1 MMRADVPEV
10 RCRTRAD
17 WRAWLR
23 THGDEATAVWLV
35 TSRAAPDPDYE
46 AAVVE
51 ALAVGW
57 VDSTKRAIDDERSAL
72 YFAPRRRGSGWARTN
87 KARIAALEAAGDLH
101 PRGAAV
107 VAAARADGSWTLYD
121 GPENHV
127 VPDDLAVALSAA
139 GGRGYWDGCSR
150 SARRAMLVWLV
161 EAKRP
166 DTRARRIAAIAEH
179 AGRGERPP
187 QFR

>member
-1 MMRADVPEV
+1 MRADVPEV
-10 RCRTRAD
+10 VCTTRAQ

-23 THGDEATAVWLV
+23 EHCDDATAVWLV
-35 TSRAAPDPDYE
+35 TQKRSPDPDYE
-46 AAVVE
+46 AAVIE

-57 VDSTKRAIDDERSAL
+57 VDSTKRSVDDDFSAL
-72 YFAPRRRGSGWARTN
+72 YFVPRRRGSGWARTN
-87 KARIAALEAAGDLH
+87 KARIAALEAADDLH

-107 VAAARADGSWTLYD
+107 VAAARADGSWTLLD
-121 GPENHV
+121 DVENLV
-127 VPDDLAVALSAA
+127 VPDDLAEALQVADGSA
-139 GGRGYWDGCSR
+139 YWDGTSR
-150 SARRAMLVWLV
+150 SARRAMLFWLV

>member
-1 MMRADVPEV
+1 MRADVPEV
-10 RCRTRAD
+10 VCASRAQ
-17 WRAWLR
+17 WRDWLR
-23 THGDEATAVWLV
+23 RHCDEQTAVWLV
-35 TSRAAPDPDYE
+35 TQRKSPDPDYE

-57 VDSTKRAIDDERSAL
+57 VDSTKRTVDTDHSAL
-72 YFAPRRRGSGWARTN
+72 YFAPRRPGSGWARTN
-87 KARIAALEAAGDLH
+87 KARIATLEAAGDLH

-107 VAAARADGSWTLYD
+107 VAAARADGSWTLLD
-121 GPENHV
+121 DVENLV
-127 VPDDLAVALSAA
+127 VPGDLAAALQAA
-139 GGRGYWDGCSR
+139 GGRGFWDESSR

-166 DTRARRIAAIAEH
+166 DTRARRIAAIADH
-179 AGRGERPP
+179 AGRRERPP

>member
-1 MMRADVPEV
+1 MRADVPEV
-10 RCRTRAD
+10 VCETRAQ

-23 THGDEATAVWLV
+23 EHCEDATAVWLV
-35 TSRAAPDPDYE
+35 TRRTSPDPDYE

-57 VDSTKRAIDDERSAL
+57 VDSTKRSIDADFSAL
-72 YFAPRRRGSGWARTN
+72 YFVPRRRGSGWARTN

-101 PRGAAV
+101 ARGAAV
-107 VAAARADGSWTLYD
+107 VAAARADGSWTLLD
-121 GPENHV
+121 DVENLV
-127 VPDDLAVALSAA
+127 VPDDLAVALDAS
-139 GGRGYWDGCSR
+139 GGRAFWDAGSR

-161 EAKRP
+161 EAKKS

>member
-1 MMRADVPEV
+1 MRADVPEV
-10 RCRTRAD
+10 VCETRAQ
-17 WRAWLR
+17 WRTWLR
-23 THGDEATAVWLV
+23 EHCEEVTAVWLV
-35 TSRAAPDPDYE
+35 TRRQAPDPDYE

-57 VDSTKRAIDDERSAL
+57 VDSTKRSVDDDFSAL
-72 YFAPRRRGSGWARTN
+72 YFVPRRRGSGWARTN
-87 KARIAALEAAGDLH
+87 KARIAALEATGDLH

-107 VAAARADGSWTLYD
+107 VAAARADGSWTLLD
-121 GPENHV
+121 DVENLV
-127 VPDDLAVALSAA
+127 VPDDLAAALDAS
-139 GGRGYWDGCSR
+139 GGREFWDSCSR
-150 SARRAMLVWLV
+150 SARRAMLAWLV

-166 DTRARRIAAIAEH
+166 DTRARRVAAIAEH